1 MARTD
6 SSWDPTLGDELQ
18 PASRVLTLNV
28 SRISDFQRCRRLF
41 FNRWVLRLVGEAS
54 TETDAAWIGSAT
66 HAALNALHAKGRITQ
81 HGSHWHTN
89 NATPVHSCGDEDP
102 NPGAAAGPNLRNTA
116 AEISHDPR
124 VTALI
129 RTHTMLCPGDSAEY
143 IDGEVEARWLIA
155 RKSILIT
162 GRFDALWR
170 YPDGTLEVRDYKTG
184 RCPDSIDADLGA
196 AIYLLLAANLA
207 LSQVPPNQPHT
218 PVRVVYEGLA
228 APEGKLVS
236 VAASRSRL
244 RDALNEVLNL
254 ADHIRREKSFPAS
267 PSPTNCRI
275 CDYRHSCPYSLATE
289 DD

>member
-1 MARTD
+1 MVRIHGV
-6 SSWDPTLGDELQ
+6 WDPTLGDELQ

-54 TETDAAWIGSAT
+54 TETDAAWLGSTT
-66 HAALNALHAKGRITQ
+66 HDALNTLHAKGRITQ
-81 HGSHWHTN
+81 HESHGDTN
-89 NATPVHSCGDEDP
+89 NA
-102 NPGAAAGPNLRNTA
+102 
-116 AEISHDPR
+116 ISHDPR
-124 VTALI
+124 VIAMI

-143 IDGEVEARWLIA
+143 VGGEVEARWLIA
-155 RKSILIT
+155 RKSVLIT

-196 AIYLLLAANLA
+196 AIYLLLAANVA
-207 LSQVPPNQPHT
+207 VSEVPGNQPQT

-228 APEGKLVS
+228 TPEGKLVS
-236 VAASRSRL
+236 IAASRSRL

-254 ADHIRREKSFPAS
+254 ADHIRREKSFPAN

-275 CDYRHSCPYSLATE
+275 CDYRHSCPYSQATE
-289 DD
+289 D